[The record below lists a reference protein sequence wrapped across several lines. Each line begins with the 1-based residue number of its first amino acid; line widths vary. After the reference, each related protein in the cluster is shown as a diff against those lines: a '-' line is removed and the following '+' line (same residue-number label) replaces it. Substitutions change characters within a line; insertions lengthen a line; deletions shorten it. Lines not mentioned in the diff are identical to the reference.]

1 MPLPHLGITQPVRVC
16 ETCYEERNLA
26 KSSKTQPSNSITF
39 SGLRS
44 APTKG
49 MQPRNARVEDDDDN
63 DLKPA
68 LQMSLEEAKRAGS
81 IDIPRPQTENRLGNA
96 STKAGN
102 PEEVEDMALKAA
114 IAASLK
120 DLEENRTPDYP
131 SMRESNPRPISPLPA
146 PYPAGV
152 HSRLYANK
160 LQMSN
165 NELSSIEAEN
175 ITLFATLIERMQS
188 SPPGSILRDPK
199 IQELYEAVTAL
210 KPKLGR
216 SLSSV
221 VGTYG
226 ISRILD
232 IQLTLQRRW
241 LICMQN

>member
-16 ETCYEERNLA
+16 ETCHEERNLA
-26 KSSKTQPSNSITF
+26 KSSKTQPSNSIT
-39 SGLRS
+39 SPGLSS
-44 APTKG
+44 APAKG

-63 DLKPA
+63 DLKLA
-68 LQMSLEEAKRAGS
+68 LQMSLEEAKRAGGYS
-81 IDIPRPQTENRLGNA
+81 IDIPRPQRESRLGNA
-96 STKAGN
+96 STKAAN

-120 DLEENRTPDYP
+120 DLEENRTPNYP
-131 SMRESNPRPISPLPA
+131 SIRESNPRPTSPPPA
-146 PYPAGV
+146 PYPACV
-152 HSRLYANK
+152 HSRLCANQ

-188 SPPGSILRDPK
+188 SPPGTILRDPK

-226 ISRILD
+226 IPSNPGYAIDAFRD
-232 IQLTLQRRW
+232 AS
-241 LICMQN
+241 